1 MFLFLPRAMRCYVS
15 GDACDVVCT
24 GAIRMRCGMHTARG
38 VTGISTFMLFSSTSI
53 MPFVMRVSIDRL
65 MVARIVSTKLV
76 SIRFSTDEVDGQRYT
91 DMNEMMGML
100 SL

>member
-1 MFLFLPRAMRCYVS
+1 
-15 GDACDVVCT
+15 
-24 GAIRMRCGMHTARG
+24 
-38 VTGISTFMLFSSTSI
+38 